1 MRESVIKKIEACPAY
16 GAYAPWWCKT
26 ERRVYAP
33 DNILILYLLVYL
45 SPAEKK
51 MWRGKTPTSIA
62 NLDII
67 IIFFAPSLVYTDAG
81 QIKRGRIFLA
91 FFECK
96 SALQKMMDL
105 NPALEFL
112 FKLVSWSQEVESHNF
127 LDPVLV

>member
-81 QIKRGRIFLA
+81 QIKRGRIFLR
-91 FFECK
+91 K
-96 SALQKMMDL
+96 SALQNMIDL
-105 NPALEFL
+105 NPSLEFI
-112 FKLVSWSQEVESHNF
+112 FKLVSWSQGV
-127 LDPVLV
+127 